1 MTKIAGK
8 VVAVTGASSGIGR
21 ALGIALVQRGA
32 HVALSDVNAAG
43 LAETASLV
51 KGTTKVTTHVVDV
64 RDWDAMQK
72 HAADV
77 EQAHG
82 GADIIINNAGLTVRD
97 TIESMPYA
105 DFKLVMDVNLWGV
118 VHGTKA
124 FFPLFRKRGAGH
136 FVNISSINGI
146 VPFHQNGPYN
156 MSKYAVYGL
165 NETLMQELQGDTI
178 KITSVHPGG
187 VRTNIAHSAKGMPAE
202 VAAQFDKMALTSAAK
217 AADIILN
224 GVEKNRQ
231 RVFVGV
237 DAKVLAIMKRV
248 MPAWTVKFMGA
259 RSADPTRLLG
269 RAKRNG
275 A

>member
-64 RDWDAMQK
+64 RDWDAMQR

-97 TIESMPYA
+97 TIEAMPYA

-124 FFPLFRKRGAGH
+124 FFPLFRRRGAGH

-202 VAAQFDKMALTSAAK
+202 VAAQFDKLALTSAAK

-259 RSADPTRLLG
+259 RSADPTRLVG
-269 RAKRNG
+269 RAKRKG

>member
-1 MTKIAGK
+1 
-8 VVAVTGASSGIGR
+8 
-21 ALGIALVQRGA
+21 
-32 HVALSDVNAAG
+32 
-43 LAETASLV
+43 
-51 KGTTKVTTHVVDV
+51 
-64 RDWDAMQK
+64 
-72 HAADV
+72 
-77 EQAHG
+77 
-82 GADIIINNAGLTVRD
+82 
-97 TIESMPYA
+97 
-105 DFKLVMDVNLWGV
+105 MDVNLWGV

-124 FFPLFRKRGAGH
+124 FFPLFRRRGAGH
-136 FVNISSINGI
+136 FVNVSSINGI

-202 VAAQFDKMALTSAAK
+202 VAAQFDKLALTSAAK

-259 RSADPTRLLG
+259 RSADPTRLVG
-269 RAKRNG
+269 RAKRKG